1 MGKGREGR
9 AHSHH
14 TLLPI
19 PKSPCIHRS
28 NPFSSPQSIIL
39 KQRRDAELKAAAE
52 KLAADMAAAT
62 KTQREEM
69 IKRSEKYEK
78 EYKQVGLE
86 HSCDV

>member
-1 MGKGREGR
+1 MEWSYGV
-9 AHSHH
+9 
-14 TLLPI
+14 
-19 PKSPCIHRS
+19 C
-28 NPFSSPQSIIL
+28 SPQSIIL

-62 KTQREEM
+62 KTKREEM